1 MISRPGQVRPSR
13 HRVIG
18 AVAILLL
25 PCLLGCSAVPR
36 DGPASIDLAL
46 HRTENASVAAASPY
60 VVAELDSEVLAR
72 LEVETLNQP
81 RPTLGLG
88 WRETGRQT
96 IGIGDRLIIN
106 IWEPSPDGIFST
118 AEQRQA
124 TLRAVVE
131 DDGKIYIPY
140 IGRIAAVRRS
150 VESLR
155 SAIEQ
160 GLVGKAIEPQVQ
172 VLVED
177 NQANAVVVV
186 GDVARPG
193 QQQLPA
199 SGLRLLDAVARSG
212 GLRGPAYETIAT
224 VSRGGR
230 SQSLRLDDIATSGG
244 QNPWLAPGD
253 NVLVLH
259 QPRTFSA
266 FGAVRLSGL
275 VPFKS
280 GRLSLAEALAE
291 VGGLNDGRADARG
304 VFLLR
309 FEERALARWLVA
321 MGKGSGPVDA
331 NGSAMTPVIYRI
343 DFARPGAF
351 FIAQGLSMRDKD
363 MIYVASH
370 PATELYKF
378 MTMIVTPLLATARN
392 SVVLANE

>member
-1 MISRPGQVRPSR
+1 MIIRTRQTRRSR
-13 HRVIG
+13 HRAIG

-25 PCLLGCSAVPR
+25 PGLLGCSAVPR
-36 DGPASIDLAL
+36 DGPASIDLAP
-46 HRTENASVAAASPY
+46 HRTEDASVAAASPY
-60 VVAELDSEVLAR
+60 VVAELDTEVLAR
-72 LEVETLNQP
+72 IKVETLRQP
-81 RPTLGLG
+81 APALGSG
-88 WRETGRQT
+88 WRGTGRQT

-124 TLRAVVE
+124 TVRAVVE

-160 GLVGKAIEPQVQ
+160 GLAGKAIEPQVQ
-172 VLVED
+172 VQVEE
-177 NQANAVVVV
+177 NQANAVVVL

-193 QQQLPA
+193 QQQLPG
-199 SGLRLLDAVARSG
+199 SGLRLLDAVARAG
-212 GLRGPAYETIAT
+212 GSRGPAYETLAT

-230 SQSLRLDDIATSGG
+230 MQSLRLDDVATSAGH
-244 QNPWLAPGD
+244 NVWLAPGD
-253 NVLVLH
+253 NLLVLH

-280 GRLSLAEALAE
+280 GQMSLAEALAE
-291 VGGLNDGRADARG
+291 VGELNDGRADARG

-309 FEERALARWLVA
+309 IEDRELAQWLVA
-321 MGKGSGPVDA
+321 KGKGAGPLEAHPSGGA
-331 NGSAMTPVIYRI
+331 PVIYRI
-343 DFARPGAF
+343 DFAQPGAF

-363 MIYVASH
+363 IIYVASH
-370 PATELYKF
+370 PATELHKF
-378 MTMIVTPLLATARN
+378 MTMIVAPFLATARS
-392 SVVLANE
+392 SVALATE